1 MNQADLETNVANF
14 RAFSIP
20 YIIPGTMWY
29 LQEQMELFQVSD
41 SCPPNSKDSK
51 TKVLFT
57 WEQMW
62 CCDHH
67 EQQSRSL
74 GHVTDPIQTLTLQKV
89 LSLSEVNLQHDSHL
103 FDITVNPMFLYFPPE
118 SDLRSNSCPFI
129 PEELGFPQRAA
140 QAHLDLPSA
149 CAPASFAAL
158 SEGFLFPYPSSL
170 TVGWSF
176 LWSFSLVPP
185 FFVPLHSVSL
195 LAAPV
200 PS

>member
-1 MNQADLETNVANF
+1 
-14 RAFSIP
+14 
-20 YIIPGTMWY
+20 
-29 LQEQMELFQVSD
+29 MELFQVSD
-41 SCPPNSKDSK
+41 GCPPNSKDSK

-62 CCDHH
+62 CCNHH
-67 EQQSRSL
+67 EQQPRSL
-74 GHVTDPIQTLTLQKV
+74 GHVIGPIQILTLQKV

-103 FDITVNPMFLYFPPE
+103 FDITVNPMFLYFLPGA
-118 SDLRSNSCPFI
+118 DLRSNSCPFI

-149 CAPASFAAL
+149 WALASFPAL

-176 LWSFSLVPP
+176 LWSFSP
-185 FFVPLHSVSL
+185 FLNFILSL
-195 LAAPV
+195 NFTKLY
-200 PS
+200 

>member
-20 YIIPGTMWY
+20 YIIPGTIWY

-41 SCPPNSKDSK
+41 GCHPNSKDSK
-51 TKVLFT
+51 TEVLFT

-62 CCDHH
+62 CYNHC

-74 GHVTDPIQTLTLQKV
+74 VGPIQTLTLQKV
-89 LSLSEVNLQHDSHL
+89 PSLTDINRFTSLWCYSDSCVFVFPSGSWLKVKFLSLYSWGVRGS
-103 FDITVNPMFLYFPPE
+103 PSGP
-118 SDLRSNSCPFI
+118 
-129 PEELGFPQRAA
+129 A

-149 CAPASFAAL
+149 CALASLPAL

-170 TVGWSF
+170 ALGPGF